1 MSILLYPGI
10 IIFVITL
17 FLVLKRPRNLGIGY
31 SALIGAAISL
41 IIGVSTLKDVIS
53 VWNIVWNA
61 TFTFIA
67 VIIISLILDEAG
79 FFEYIAYRIAIMAKG
94 SVLKLFLF
102 IMLLGSVIS
111 AIFAND
117 GTALILTPIVYSIL
131 LRFNFSENKI
141 IPFIMATGFIA
152 DTSSMPFTVSNL
164 VNLVTAG
171 YFNITFLKY
180 SEIMILPD
188 IVSIIAS
195 ITVVFLF
202 YRMEFSGNY
211 MMPDID
217 PSKFIKDGL
226 IFKLAVPLIII
237 LMLFYFLSGFFKIP
251 ISFIAM
257 PFAVI
262 FYLLARLGKNI
273 DANYIIKIAPWQIVL
288 FSLGMYIIVF
298 GMGRQGLDNIY
309 TYILEVFNNFPPVF
323 SYLFSGLFFAF
334 NAAFM
339 NNLPSVMLGNL
350 AISGL
355 NNPGLLMYSNVI
367 GNDIGPKFTP
377 IGSLATLLWLYT
389 LERKNAIKI
398 SYKYYM
404 KFGIITALPVL
415 SITLVSLYISLI
427 I

>member
-217 PSKFIKDGL
+217 PSKFIKDRL

-309 TYILEVFNNFPPVF
+309 TYILEVFNNFPPVI